1 MMIRPYNKP
10 RDSARSALLTAVRNR
25 RSGALPCTPKAR
37 RVLLTLSLLQGEKNL
52 ILPAGAWLNTE
63 VRSHQ
68 DQRQEAKVKSAKGK
82 RTSSSSA
89 GPGGRQCRL
98 LGFTTLHDSR
108 RYIQSYTILRCLGGP
123 SHPDTKA
130 RCAAMMIRPYKLR
143 DSARSALLTAVR
155 NRRSGLAMHPR
166 RVLHYLSLLQG
177 EKKWA
182 TQGRGRASSAAA
194 CPSLGGRTPTF
205 FTTARRPRTRAGHAR
220 RQACE
225 RLSAGWRVPAEPTM
239 LRLNSHYL
247 SLSYLSF
254 GVVRSSRPPPTPCGR
269 LLSPWLLPHGEAQQA
284 LHQLLQARA
293 RGIVPLTASR
303 LLPPR

>member
-1 MMIRPYNKP
+1 VRGRP
-10 RDSARSALLTAVRNR
+10 
-25 RSGALPCTPKAR
+25 
-37 RVLLTLSLLQGEKNL
+37 
-52 ILPAGAWLNTE
+52 
-63 VRSHQ
+63 
-68 DQRQEAKVKSAKGK
+68 
-82 RTSSSSA
+82 
-89 GPGGRQCRL
+89 CRL

-155 NRRSGLAMHPR
+155 NLIRNRRSGLAVHPR

-177 EKKWA
+177 GKKRA

-205 FTTARRPRTRAGHAR
+205 FTTARRPRTRTAERLLVGPRRGRRCTPASCAGHAR

-225 RLSAGWRVPAEPTM
+225 RLSPGCP
-239 LRLNSHYL
+239 LKS
-247 SLSYLSF
+247 
-254 GVVRSSRPPPTPCGR
+254 PPPYP
-269 LLSPWLLPHGEAQQA
+269 L
-284 LHQLLQARA
+284 RA
-293 RGIVPLTASR
+293 TAVAVAAAAWRSAASSSSTSSSTC
-303 LLPPR
+303 PRYRATNG

>member
-25 RSGALPCTPKAR
+25 RSGALPCTPKAAKGT
-37 RVLLTLSLLQGEKNL
+37 TLSLLQGEKNL

-155 NRRSGLAMHPR
+155 NRRSGLAVHPR

-177 EKKWA
+177 EKKRA

-205 FTTARRPRTRAGHAR
+205 FTTARRPRTRTAERLLVGPRRGRRCTPASCAGHAR

-225 RLSAGWRVPAEPTM
+225 RLSPGCP
-239 LRLNSHYL
+239 LKS
-247 SLSYLSF
+247 
-254 GVVRSSRPPPTPCGR
+254 PPPYP
-269 LLSPWLLPHGEAQQA
+269 L
-284 LHQLLQARA
+284 RA
-293 RGIVPLTASR
+293 TAVAVAAAAWRSAASSSSTSSSTC
-303 LLPPR
+303 PRYRATNG